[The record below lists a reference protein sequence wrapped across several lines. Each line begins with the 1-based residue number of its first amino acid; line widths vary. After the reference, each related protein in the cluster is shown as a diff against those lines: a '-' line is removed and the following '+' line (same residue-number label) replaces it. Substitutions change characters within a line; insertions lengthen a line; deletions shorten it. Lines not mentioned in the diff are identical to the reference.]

1 MSRKDKM
8 KRISGGLQI
17 PHLHKYAYVVFGMLF
32 VLILLAICAPLLALD
47 PLSTDLSRKF
57 AAPSLEHW
65 LGCDHLGRDILSRL
79 IFGARTSL
87 FSLLVIS
94 SCLAMFS
101 FAIGIVAGFK
111 GGIFDSVLMRICD
124 VFFVFP
130 TFILALFFIGILGVG
145 IENVILSIVLT
156 HWAWYARVVRS
167 IVLEMRTKG
176 FVQAARAQGFGD
188 FYIMRVHIF
197 PAVFAQMIILL
208 TLDLGHMLLHIAAL
222 SFLGLGVQAPTPE
235 WGIMIADSAPYIM
248 EHPQLILLPG
258 ACIFLTVALFNTA
271 GEIVRDWLDPEE
283 NLKRSEFYV

>member
-1 MSRKDKM
+1 M
-8 KRISGGLQI
+8 KRIFGRLQI
-17 PHLHKYAYVVFGMLF
+17 PCFHNYAYVIFGMLF
-32 VLILLAICAPLLALD
+32 ALTLLVFCAPLLPLD
-47 PLSTDLSRKF
+47 PLSTDLSKKF

-65 LGCDHLGRDILSRL
+65 LGCDHLGRDVLSRL
-79 IFGARTSL
+79 IFGAHTSL
-87 FSLLVIS
+87 VSLLIIS
-94 SCLAMFS
+94 SCIAVFS
-101 FAIGIVAGFK
+101 FVVGIVAGFK

-248 EHPQLILLPG
+248 EYPELMLLPG
-258 ACIFLTVALFNTA
+258 VCIFLTVALFNTA

-283 NLKRSEFYV
+283 DLKRSEFYV